1 MPLNVTLVEAEK
13 FVASKAEWIRRAR
26 EKFMKAETGKTV
38 FNGEDEYRTKFH
50 VLKLIPEQRNNLKLG
65 VTDEF
70 IEIRYPE
77 HYNIRDENLQA
88 TIRKAMEHA
97 WKIEACEYLPK
108 RMEQLAALHKLDFR
122 RLTIKN
128 TRSFW
133 GNCSR
138 DNSIVLSLHLM
149 HLPDE
154 LIDYVILHE
163 LSHTVHKNH
172 KAGFWAMLD
181 KLTGEQARTLDRTL
195 KEYSTK
201 IY

>member
-1 MPLNVTLVEAEK
+1 
-13 FVASKAEWIRRAR
+13 
-26 EKFMKAETGKTV
+26 MKIETHKTI
-38 FNGEDEYRTKFH
+38 FNGDEEYRTKFH
-50 VLKLIPEQRNNLKLG
+50 VLKLIPERRNNLRLN

-77 HYNIRDENLQA
+77 NYDVRDENLQV
-88 TIRKAMEHA
+88 TIRQAMEHA

-108 RMEQLAALHKLDFR
+108 RMEQLASAHKLYFR
-122 RLTIKN
+122 QVTIKN

-154 LIDYVILHE
+154 LIDYVVLHE

-172 KAGFWAMLD
+172 GADFWTLLD
-181 KLTGEQARTLDRTL
+181 KLTDGQARTLDSKL
-195 KEYSTK
+195 KKYSTK